1 MERGTGE
8 SICVTPGGGDPLCT
22 LYQGE
27 GLYGQVCYRGY
38 MRDSR
43 LKTKQEHSSHTG
55 TSVQPRAT
63 LCTFSMVPT
72 VRRGSP
78 ILQCCTLY
86 STTLY
91 TVQYYAF
98 EKRFGG
104 LAGWHAVSIFLKFES
119 QQGGMRGGRAHSLQ
133 STNKG
138 IKHYSTVKTYVE
150 ENPAVPYIRET
161 LQLA

>member
-55 TSVQPRAT
+55 ASVQPRSPLVYFLYGPYSQT
-63 LCTFSMVPT
+63 WFPHIT
-72 VRRGSP
+72 V
-78 ILQCCTLY
+78 
-86 STTLY
+86 LY

-133 STNKG
+133 FTNKG

-150 ENPAVPYIRET
+150 ENVKLFNQPKLCH
-161 LQLA
+161 LQAQYSLL